1 MEIAA
6 FDTDDLADDSGKA
19 PITWIGKELLAT
31 VRRFNPALVTN
42 ADGTYKESTGGVG
55 GWEKSELRSYLKN
68 TVKPL
73 IPLVVI
79 EAIVET
85 KRKQG
90 AYDTSGNYFAQTTS
104 DDVWIPSRGEIW
116 GMLCTYE
123 KFLNASGTLEKLIN
137 GVGEFWSL
145 RDTSSTT
152 TSYILNK
159 NGQPYNASKVEVESG
174 ICLCFCT

>member
-85 KRKQG
+85 K
-90 AYDTSGNYFAQTTS
+90 GNRAHTIHLVTILHKLR
-104 DDVWIPSRGEIW
+104 V
-116 GMLCTYE
+116 MTYGYRAE
-123 KFLNASGTLEKLIN
+123 ERF
-137 GVGEFWSL
+137 GVCSVHM
-145 RDTSSTT
+145 
-152 TSYILNK
+152 K
-159 NGQPYNASKVEVESG
+159 N
-174 ICLCFCT
+174 F